1 MDILNWCIGGFV
13 ALTVLLESC
22 TDSLKF
28 WTWLLRKIGGVMN
41 KPLEDKL
48 DAMETKLDKHIKDDT
63 EDSMRRARVM
73 ILSFAADS
81 RRGVLHTEEQ
91 FNNVLLAIDDYE
103 AYCAEHKD
111 FKNNQGIASIA
122 YIKEIYAKCLEE
134 NSFLT

>member
-1 MDILNWCIGGFV
+1 
-13 ALTVLLESC
+13 
-22 TDSLKF
+22 
-28 WTWLLRKIGGVMN
+28 MN
-41 KPLEDKL
+41 KPLQDKL
-48 DAMETKLDKHIKDDT
+48 DTMETKLDQHIKDDT

-111 FKNNQGIASIA
+111 FKNSQGVASIA